1 IPVLLFDIVPKDASD
16 RNVLA
21 KGAIEKLLKAN
32 PAPLTHKRNV
42 KRITPCNLEDDLKK
56 LGEVDWIIEAVLER
70 EDIKHAVYE
79 KVEKYRKVGSIVSSN
94 TSTLPL
100 HVLVK
105 NMPERF
111 RKDFLITHFFNP
123 PRYMRLLELIGSA
136 DTRPD
141 ALETMRQ
148 FCDIQLGK
156 GVVPCKDTPGF
167 IANRIGIFWLAKGLL
182 TALDQNIS
190 VEAADAVMGK
200 PVGIPKTGVFG
211 LLDLIGIDLLPLIA
225 KSFADTLS
233 KEDAFLKLY
242 REPERITQMI
252 ADGYTGRKGKG
263 GFYRMNTEDGKKIK
277 EAINLQTGEYGP
289 AQKVKLESINAAR
302 GGLRA
307 LVTFDDEGGRYA
319 WEVLRD
325 TLHYTASLVPE
336 ISDDI
341 RSIDEAMRLGYNWK
355 YGPFELIDQL
365 GSGDKAG
372 PAWFAEALRKDGLS
386 IPSIIEKAGNAPFYR
401 QEGSKTLFLN
411 TAGKHEEIPFD
422 ANAFM
427 LADHKAGKK
436 PVVKNPSAA
445 LWDIGEG
452 IACLEFTSK
461 MNALDPLSLEMVVKS
476 IEAVKENFRG
486 LVIGNDAD
494 NFCVGA
500 NIGVLLFAA
509 NVAAWKEIDGIIKQG
524 QDAYAAL
531 KFSPFPVVGAPSGMA
546 LGGGCEILLHCDAVN
561 AHIELYTGLVEVG
574 VGVIPGWGGCKEMLL
589 RGMKKR
595 LTDDR
600 LVSKFG
606 RMFSIVGLVR
616 SFNTMPVIQ
625 GAFEKIALVKVSKS
639 AEEARDMLILNSR
652 SRITMNRRRVLSD
665 ARSLCVELTKD
676 YTVLEPQTIAL
687 PGRSARNALEMGIRV
702 FAKSGKA
709 TPHDVVVS
717 KAVAKVLSG
726 GNTSITH
733 ELTEQDLL
741 NLERET
747 FTQLIREP
755 GTLARIEHM
764 LETGKPLRN

>member
-1 IPVLLFDIVPKDASD
+1 
-16 RNVLA
+16 
-21 KGAIEKLLKAN
+21 
-32 PAPLTHKRNV
+32 
-42 KRITPCNLEDDLKK
+42 
-56 LGEVDWIIEAVLER
+56 
-70 EDIKHAVYE
+70 
-79 KVEKYRKVGSIVSSN
+79 
-94 TSTLPL
+94 
-100 HVLVK
+100 
-105 NMPERF
+105 
-111 RKDFLITHFFNP
+111 
-123 PRYMRLLELIGSA
+123 
-136 DTRPD
+136 
-141 ALETMRQ
+141 
-148 FCDIQLGK
+148 
-156 GVVPCKDTPGF
+156 
-167 IANRIGIFWLAKGLL
+167 
-182 TALDQNIS
+182 
-190 VEAADAVMGK
+190 
-200 PVGIPKTGVFG
+200 
-211 LLDLIGIDLLPLIA
+211 
-225 KSFADTLS
+225 
-233 KEDAFLKLY
+233 
-242 REPERITQMI
+242 
-252 ADGYTGRKGKG
+252 
-263 GFYRMNTEDGKKIK
+263 
-277 EAINLQTGEYGP
+277 
-289 AQKVKLESINAAR
+289 
-302 GGLRA
+302 
-307 LVTFDDEGGRYA
+307 
-319 WEVLRD
+319 
-325 TLHYTASLVPE
+325 
-336 ISDDI
+336 
-341 RSIDEAMRLGYNWK
+341 
-355 YGPFELIDQL
+355 
-365 GSGDKAG
+365 
-372 PAWFAEALRKDGLS
+372 
-386 IPSIIEKAGNAPFYR
+386 
-401 QEGSKTLFLN
+401 
-411 TAGKHEEIPFD
+411 
-422 ANAFM
+422 
-427 LADHKAGKK
+427 
-436 PVVKNPSAA
+436 
-445 LWDIGEG
+445 
-452 IACLEFTSK
+452 